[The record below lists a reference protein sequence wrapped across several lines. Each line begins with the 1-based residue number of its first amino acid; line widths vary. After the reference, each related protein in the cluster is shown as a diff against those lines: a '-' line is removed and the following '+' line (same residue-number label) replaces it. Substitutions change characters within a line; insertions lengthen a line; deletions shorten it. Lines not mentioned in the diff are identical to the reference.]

1 MCAVAE
7 ERLRVLA
14 REVPLGDRTAVVDA
28 RTYGD
33 DVPDVI
39 AALCRMCP

>member
-14 REVPLGDRTAVVDA
+14 REVPLGDRAAVVVG
-28 RTYGD
+28 RTNRD